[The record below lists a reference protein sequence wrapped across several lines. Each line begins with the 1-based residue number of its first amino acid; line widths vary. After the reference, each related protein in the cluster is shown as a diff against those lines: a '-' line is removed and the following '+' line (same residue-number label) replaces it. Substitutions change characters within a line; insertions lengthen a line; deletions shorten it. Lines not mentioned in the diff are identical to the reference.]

1 MSGQTPGKTKPSNRQ
16 QQRVPKPVDK
26 PTPEEKS
33 DL

>member
-1 MSGQTPGKTKPSNRQ
+1 MSGQTPGKKSSSKQ